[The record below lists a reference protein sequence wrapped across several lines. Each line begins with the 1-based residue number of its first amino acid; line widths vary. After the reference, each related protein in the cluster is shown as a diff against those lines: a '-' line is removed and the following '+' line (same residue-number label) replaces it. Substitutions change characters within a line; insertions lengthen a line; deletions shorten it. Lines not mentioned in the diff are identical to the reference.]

1 MGDILSQDEI
11 DALLSATEGDAT
23 PEKPESPEDAGERRR
38 EELRGIY
45 VRKADLKSVFSRKYS
60 DGEIEELVAEE
71 ILEKQTESRQ
81 RQIESRRGE
90 LRESYVEFGTGNY
103 RRQYTDDEIETIT
116 EGDFPSA

>member
-11 DALLSATEGDAT
+11 DALLSATEGNAA

-45 VRKADLKSVFSRKYS
+45 VRKGDLMSVFVRKHS
-60 DGEIEELVAEE
+60 EGEIGEMVAEE
-71 ILEKQTESRQ
+71 ILEKQTESRE

-90 LRESYVEFGTGNY
+90 LRASYVEFGNGNY
-103 RRQYTDDEIETIT
+103 RRRYTDDEIETII
-116 EGDFPSA
+116 EADFPSS